1 MNKRYLYL
9 FTTLLVIILG
19 SVSIFSYN
27 WLVAADNTKINVL
40 EEEAVITAY
49 EQTLPSVVN
58 IIITEKV
65 VNGQGIV
72 SSLDSGGGTG
82 FFVSTNGYI
91 ITNKHV
97 VTRTDV
103 NYLVV
108 TSDGKEYAGS
118 VLARDPLYDVAIMKI
133 EGGRFIPAKLGNSDK
148 VRIGQT
154 VLAIGNVLGEF
165 RNTVTRGI
173 VSGVGR
179 SLTASGGGL
188 TETIEGAIQ
197 TDASINPG
205 NSGGP
210 LINLKGEVVGVNTA
224 INRSGEALGFAIPIN
239 KAKQAFNI
247 FLKHGQIIR
256 TFLGVRYVMLNRA
269 LAQKYQLPY
278 DKGAYILVQDDTGEP
293 GIVPGQPADRA
304 GLQGGDIILEING
317 KKLSNAYTLAGAI
330 SEFEP
335 QNKVKLKVLR
345 GGIEIFKEV
354 TLGQRTAENKE
365 TPTSTDGG

>member
-1 MNKRYLYL
+1 MKSKLVWSIL
-9 FTTLLVIILG
+9 IIVTLGVGLMAG
-19 SVSIFSYN
+19 YS
-27 WLVAADNTKINVL
+27 WLIAADNTKINVL

-49 EQTLPSVVN
+49 ERALPSVVN

-65 VNGQGIV
+65 TNGIGVNTNR
-72 SSLDSGGGTG
+72 DAGGGTG
-82 FFVSTNGYI
+82 FFMSNNGYI

-118 VLARDPLYDVAIMKI
+118 VLARDPLYDIAIMKV
-133 EGGRFIPAKLGNSDK
+133 EGGGFTPAKLGDSDK

-173 VSGVGR
+173 ISGVGR

-210 LINLKGEVVGVNTA
+210 LINLKNEVIGVNTA

-239 KAKQAFNI
+239 KVRQAFNI

-256 TFLGVRYVMLNRA
+256 TFLGVRYIMLNRA
-269 LAQKYQLPY
+269 VAQKYQLSY
-278 DKGAYILVQDDTGEP
+278 DKGAYILVKDDNGEP
-293 GIVPGQPADRA
+293 GVVAGQPADLA
-304 GLQGGDIILEING
+304 GLKGGDIILEING
-317 KKLSNAYTLAGAI
+317 KKLSITYTLAGAI
-330 SEFEP
+330 SEFAP
-335 QNKVKLKVLR
+335 KDKVKLKILR
-345 GGIEIFKEV
+345 GGVEMIKEV
-354 TLGQRTAENKE
+354 TLGQRTVEDGVAF
-365 TPTSTDGG
+365 TSNDGG